1 MIHKAPSINIL
12 SFVQG
17 FWDSE
22 RNKRKLWWEKEKSIF
37 DPLRTSKKGIRSFC
51 SYTFSRSFGRL
62 HSSFVFRLRSTPG
75 WRSLLQPCVLLS
87 FTQTLAKKGKEK
99 KKKSCGMQGQNGA
112 RWSYGDVEQC
122 GQTPG
127 RHGISE
133 AISTTGEFY
142 LIIIL
147 DGGARWHEAAVACVS
162 SRMPGTWLRLCFQ
175 WAFESGNSKKGFG
188 SFLRTLNIICGREW
202 K

>member
-1 MIHKAPSINIL
+1 MK
-12 SFVQG
+12 G
-17 FWDSE
+17 E
-22 RNKRKLWWEKEKSIF
+22 RKEY
-37 DPLRTSKKGIRSFC
+37 LRSSSYFKKGIRSFC

-75 WRSLLQPCVLLS
+75 WRSFLQPRVLLS
-87 FTQTLAKKGKEK
+87 FAQTLAKKGKEK

-122 GQTPG
+122 SQTPG

-162 SRMPGTWLRLCFQ
+162 SRCQRLRFQ

-188 SFLRTLNIICGREW
+188 SFLRTLNIICGIEW